1 MDDQKFA
8 VWLGLP
14 IIAGMFALVA
24 LTYLAPGL
32 LGGGAFLL
40 IGVLLLLLALAV
52 AGIHTASGIRAGASM
67 LTVLDPVMAL
77 PLLAVLCL
85 IGNVGG
91 VGLEFWRQVT
101 PASLERDGV
110 HFGRTDDGRF
120 RPTLDVNGVS
130 VRFVA
135 DTEAKHIVLS
145 PSDARKIGLDPS
157 TMTFDVAI
165 DGPDGPQSVAGITL
179 KNISLWDSPITDVPA
194 FVSASDLTPSVLGR
208 DFFDRTG
215 GWGIRGNTLMVIPS
229 GHPDVIVPMALLLA
243 LSGAGILVMLIKVFV
258 RDQAREPL
266 LDALY
271 PLAGIL
277 VAIGVGFHQEVG
289 ALGRGIYD
297 YVRSISSGSE
307 TMRIARAEDRLF
319 HIELTV
325 DGNAVEFMVEPSTP
339 INVLRPEVP
348 KQIGINPA
356 SLVYNEQFEVAMG
369 GVEYAA
375 NVMLPKAK
383 LGDTII
389 NDLQFKVFATGRL
402 PHNVLGKPFLDG
414 FQYWRLEDD
423 ALIVMP

>member
-1 MDDQKFA
+1 MDQKVA
-8 VWLGLP
+8 RWLGLP
-14 IIAGMFALVA
+14 VVAGMAVLLV
-24 LTYLAPGL
+24 LTSVAPGVL
-32 LGGGAFLL
+32 SGGTVLVG
-40 IGVLLLLLALAV
+40 GVLLLLLAVAV
-52 AGIHTASGIRAGASM
+52 AGIHTASDIRAGASM
-67 LTVLDPVMAL
+67 LMVLHPVMMF

-85 IGNVGG
+85 IGNVGD
-91 VGLEFWRQVT
+91 VGLEFWRHVT

-135 DTEAKHIVLS
+135 DTEAKHILLS
-145 PSDARKIGLDPS
+145 PSDARRVGLDPS

-165 DGPDGPQSVAGITL
+165 DGPDGPQSAAAITL
-179 KNISLWDSPITDVPA
+179 KSISVWDSPITDVPA
-194 FVSASDLTPSVLGR
+194 LVSASDLAPSVLGR

-215 GWGIRGNTLMVIPS
+215 GWGIKGNTLMVIPA
-229 GHPDVIVPMALLLA
+229 GHPDITAPMALLLA
-243 LSGAGILVMLIKVFV
+243 LSGAGILVMLVMAFV
-258 RDQAREPL
+258 RDQASGPL

-289 ALGRGIYD
+289 ALGRGVYD
-297 YVRSISSGSE
+297 HVRSISLGSE
-307 TMRIARAEDRLF
+307 TMRIARADDRLF
-319 HIELTV
+319 HINLTV
-325 DGNAVEFMVEPSTP
+325 DGNVVDFMVDPLIP
-339 INVLRPEVP
+339 INVLRPDVP

-383 LGDTII
+383 LGDTTID
-389 NDLQFKVFATGRL
+389 NLEFKVFATDRL
-402 PHNVLGKPFLDG
+402 PHNILGKPFLEG
-414 FQYWRLEDD
+414 FKYWRVEDD